1 MALVNRH
8 AHTVKQ
14 FDIQLANLRN
24 SVLEMGELIEAQIQA
39 AIAALANKDML
50 AAREVIARDKTI
62 NAMQVKIDEYTIS
75 LIALRQP
82 LGSDLRLVIS
92 LSKIATDLERA
103 GDEAKKIARM
113 ATKIYESAA
122 NPPNLALLKD
132 VQPMSKLAL
141 TMLRGSLDALASASV
156 AKAVEVAKNDAELN
170 QEFKDASRRLITCMT
185 EDQDSISH
193 AINVLFIVKALE
205 RIGDHSKN
213 VSEYIIYL
221 AKGKDVRHVGIDALL
236 HDAFN

>member
-1 MALVNRH
+1 MALINLH

-14 FDIQLANLRN
+14 FDIQLSNLRDL
-24 SVLEMGELIEAQIQA
+24 VLEMGRLIEGQIQTA
-39 AIAALANKDML
+39 VSALYAKDPL

-62 NAMQVKIDEYTIS
+62 NSMQVKIDEYTID

-82 LGSDLRLVIS
+82 LGSDLRLVMS

-113 ATKIYESAA
+113 ALKIYD
-122 NPPNLALLKD
+122 NGNDPPSVKLLED

-156 AKAVEVAKNDAELN
+156 EKAVEVAKNDEELN
-170 QEFKDASRRLITCMT
+170 QEFRGASRRLITYMT
-185 EDQDSISH
+185 EDQHSIGH
-193 AINVLFIVKALE
+193 AVNVIFIVKALE

-221 AKGKDVRHVGIDALL
+221 AKGKDVRHVGMEALL
-236 HDAFN
+236 HDALD